1 MKRAT
6 GSIFVYSIQL
16 STYLF
21 KLETCKVV
29 YTPSHNHV
37 YVFARTYYLESDGSL
52 DDSFI
57 KKSIAAERLDYGL
70 YKGLLNTKYKRN
82 EKLN

>member
-1 MKRAT
+1 MQTSLKFQNLKRAT

-21 KLETCKVV
+21 KSQTCKVV

-37 YVFARTYYLESDGSL
+37 YVFARIYYL
-52 DDSFI
+52 
-57 KKSIAAERLDYGL
+57 
-70 YKGLLNTKYKRN
+70 
-82 EKLN
+82 